1 MNVIGEVCDPDGVET
16 GLVDGGTPSAASDMM
31 SSMNAAEARGP
42 IQVSHVV
49 PNPTQD
55 FAQIGFTVHRN
66 MRIDADI
73 FDATGMHIK
82 PLYHG
87 QVQQDQSYLL
97 DINAAQLQS
106 GVYQVRIVSADATI
120 VKQFMVTE

>member
-1 MNVIGEVCDPDGVET
+1 VTGDLCEDPESDLVGT
-16 GLVDGGTPSAASDMM
+16 GNASNASGDVSAMAASD
-31 SSMNAAEARGP
+31 APRGD
-42 IQVSHVV
+42 IQVSNIM
-49 PNPTQD
+49 PNPSQD

-106 GVYQVRIVSADATI
+106 GVYQVRIVSTDATI